1 MSKEKQSG
9 CCLWR
14 IIKFFLILFLLGVAL
29 LWVCDNWGLLD
40 DEYRKYSEEIQIK
53 EKEMNLPPSYDN
65 DTDLEEDSDFSIVD
79 EAYIDYYKEPK
90 DEADFYC
97 FPTHYDYSDVAAYIT
112 SGCEDDYQRIRAI
125 YQWLCENIEYD
136 TSYSIYTADSC
147 YDAKKGVCQAYCE
160 LFYQLAKAVGVKV
173 EIISGKSKNRYGNI
187 GSSGHA
193 WLFAYTREN
202 HGILLDPTWG
212 AGYVDKGK
220 SIFTRRENC
229 WVWFNVNPEWMILSH
244 FPNDESYQLIKSPI
258 SYEEF
263 LSLIPVSDLW
273 VEYGLDVHKLYKKI
287 RGKDIRMPIFYG
299 GGEGKIE
306 IIDMPLCDCL
316 RIGETYTFRIR
327 KKTTRDF
334 AIHNNKDFITLE
346 KWKAEGD
353 SVYSIDYVVNKAN
366 KVKIGILGETDNM
379 WYNLVEYRVE

>member
-1 MSKEKQSG
+1 MSKEKRSG

-14 IIKFFLILFLLGVAL
+14 IIKFFLILFLMGVAL
-29 LWVCDNWGLLD
+29 LWVCDKWGLLD
-40 DEYRKYSEEIQIK
+40 DEYSQYSEEIQTE
-53 EKEMNLPPSYDN
+53 EKELNLPPSYDN
-65 DTDLEEDSDFSIVD
+65 DIELENDNDFSFVE

-90 DEADFYC
+90 DEADIYC
-97 FPTHYDYSDVAAYIT
+97 SPTHYDYTDVAAYIT

-202 HGILLDPTWG
+202 HGIFLDPTWG

-229 WVWFNVNPEWMILSH
+229 WVWFNVDPEWMILSH
-244 FPNDESYQLIKSPI
+244 FPNDESYQLIKSPM

-263 LSLIPVSDLW
+263 LSLIPVNDLW

-287 RGKDIRMPIFYG
+287 RGKDIKMPIFYG
-299 GGEGKIE
+299 SGEGEIE

-334 AIHNNKDFITLE
+334 AIHNNKDFVTLE

-366 KVKIGILGETDNM
+366 KVKLGIQGETDNL
-379 WYNLVEYRVE
+379 WHNLVEYRVE